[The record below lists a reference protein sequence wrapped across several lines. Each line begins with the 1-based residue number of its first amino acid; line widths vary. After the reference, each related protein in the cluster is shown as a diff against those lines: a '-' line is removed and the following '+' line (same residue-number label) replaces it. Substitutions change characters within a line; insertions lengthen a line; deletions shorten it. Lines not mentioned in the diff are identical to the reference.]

1 MLYLNRIVEHLIK
14 TYKKNM
20 NHFYFYSKQ
29 LLKIFEKHKE
39 LLGLISSIDELRNSY
54 IINPQDIV
62 NVANDQNSQYRG
74 MANLKNKINTK
85 NQEILKVVRS
95 KRPNKVYELVNSFI
109 TDLNI
114 FDESYNDDNSLIKL
128 LKEYPEMHT
137 DAYSEKQAKQIFD
150 IIENSSLIYQAIKN
164 AEEKASYIIDELN
177 KSKKKKPIDYLPLT
191 IGTDQDV
198 PLIEDFVLIF
208 KKIED
213 LYNFICYIHKIDN
226 ETNPLLINQVS
237 TGSWYSE
244 LLGIKQ
250 VVISTEN
257 LLKGIGDFIRDYI
270 TGKISREKFENN
282 CKKAEAFINLMVI
295 AKKNGIDNAELGVFR
310 ELNPF
315 IENFKSD
322 TTVIEINEEEILK
335 MKKTEKLTLLDRQSK
350 RENLIEGIRLNIE
363 EGKEKKTEN
372 KKK

>member
-1 MLYLNRIVEHLIK
+1 
-14 TYKKNM
+14 M

-39 LLGLISSIDELRNSY
+39 LLGLISSIVELRNSY
-54 IINPQDIV
+54 IINPQEIV
-62 NVANDQNSQYRG
+62 NVPNDQNSQFRG
-74 MANLKNKINTK
+74 MQNLKSKINKK
-85 NQEILKVVRS
+85 NQEVLKVVRS

-114 FDESYNDDNSLIKL
+114 FDNSYNDDNSLIKL
-128 LKEYPEMHT
+128 LKEFPENHT
-137 DAYSEKQAKQIFD
+137 DAYSEKQAQQIFE
-150 IIENSSLIYQAIKN
+150 IIENSSSIHQTIQN
-164 AEEKASYIIDELN
+164 AEEKAQYIITELN
-177 KSKKKKPIDYLPLT
+177 KSKKDSPTDYISLT

-208 KKIED
+208 EKIQG
-213 LYNFICYIHKIDN
+213 LYNFICYLHKIDS
-226 ETNPLLINQVS
+226 ETKPLLINQVS

-250 VVISTEN
+250 VIISTEN
-257 LLKGIGDFIRDYI
+257 LLKGIGGFIRDYI

-282 CKKAEAFINLMVI
+282 CKKAEAFINLMAV
-295 AKKNGIDNAELGVFR
+295 AKKNGIDNAELGVFK

-335 MKKTEKLTLLDRQSK
+335 IKKTEKLTLADRQSK
-350 RENLIEGIRLNIE
+350 RDKLMESIQLSIE
-363 EGKEKKTEN
+363 EGKKNKTDN